1 MVYVEGLRGYDRV
14 AAGPSAY
21 RGQTFIVCNSIWVV
35 MSFRMRLPAAD
46 FFADIV
52 KAISAVV
59 DEGTFTVDENSIKLT
74 SMDPAHISL
83 VSFELEKSAAEEY
96 SCTRQTDISV
106 SIAELLKFL
115 RRAGRE
121 SLTLEYDDEKRR
133 LGLVFSDPSGGKV
146 RSFTLNALET
156 VAGKT
161 PVPNLSFEA
170 RCRLSV
176 AAFSEAVSDAALV
189 SDYTRITI
197 SPDNIILSS
206 RGELGTHET
215 RLSKGGPA
223 VYEIEADKDVSAT
236 FSLTYLDKI
245 VSSSKSLS
253 EEMQLALSTSKPIK
267 LSFPIPS
274 GRLEFL
280 IAPRVE

>member
-1 MVYVEGLRGYDRV
+1 
-14 AAGPSAY
+14 
-21 RGQTFIVCNSIWVV
+21 

-96 SCTRQTDISV
+96 SCARQTDISV

-121 SLTLEYDDEKRR
+121 SLTLEYDEEKRR

-156 VAGKT
+156 VAGKS
-161 PVPNLSFEA
+161 PVPNLTFEA

-189 SDYTRITI
+189 SDYTRIVITA
-197 SPDNIILSS
+197 DNIILSS

-215 RLSKGGPA
+215 RLSKNGPA
-223 VYEIEADKDVSAT
+223 VYEIEAAKDVSAT

-253 EEMQLALSTSKPIK
+253 DEMHLALSSNKPIK
-267 LSFPIPS
+267 LSFPIQS